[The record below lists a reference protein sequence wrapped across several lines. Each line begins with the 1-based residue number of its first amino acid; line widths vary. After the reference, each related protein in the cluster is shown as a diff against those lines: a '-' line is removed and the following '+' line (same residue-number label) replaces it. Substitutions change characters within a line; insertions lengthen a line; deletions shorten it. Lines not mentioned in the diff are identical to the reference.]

1 VAELVVTFARS
12 GSARL
17 RKAIARATRTR
28 FVPVV
33 GGIVVG
39 VLLVTLVV
47 LIVWT
52 QAPAPIAFLQENLV
66 VGSPTGSLNSSFFGV
81 NVHVIGNGTISL
93 PSESLGTPFV
103 SFRFS
108 PQGEAT
114 DQIHSITYNAS
125 GVGLPIY
132 EEGDAAFISGCEAI
146 SCDATMMVPAEIDDP
161 AEAAATVQYV
171 EQNLSFHP
179 QYWAIGNEPQQWTHW
194 GIPWTEWRQ
203 SDHSTPSPM
212 EYALEV
218 QQYVTAI
225 HAVDPAAK
233 LIGIESVV
241 AATTDAAWFRDLIA
255 VNGPNLSAVAYHA
268 YPGGN
273 GTVPGTLENFFASLS
288 NPLAFPLNYPPT
300 YAIVREACPSC
311 HLSVFVDEFNSAL
324 GGNFS
329 ALMTGYPEV
338 PYVAAAL
345 AEAIQEHVQRTC
357 FFDLEDLN
365 GLMPYGLLTGGAPP
379 RPAFSL
385 FTGIIDHIVDGF
397 VFNTTVPGGP
407 AGISSVYTENATSSS
422 LLVVNTNL
430 TTGLTLTLPSGEAG
444 MVGPG
449 IPFYWNPSMS
459 GPVGGPPVTNP
470 VGMEW
475 NLPPEGV
482 LLIVWGP

>member
-1 VAELVVTFARS
+1 MAA
-12 GSARL
+12 GSV
-17 RKAIARATRTR
+17 ARADSVTARFRRATAGARWRRTTA
-28 FVPVV
+28 VA
-33 GGIVVG
+33 GGIAIG
-39 VLLVTLVV
+39 VLLVTVV
-47 LIVWT
+47 VVTVWSG
-52 QAPAPIAFLQENLV
+52 APAPTAPLQATLA
-66 VGSPTGSLNSSFFGV
+66 VGGPTGQLRSNFFGV
-81 NVHVIGNGTISL
+81 NVHVVGNGSISL
-93 PSESLGTPFV
+93 PLQSLGTPFV

-132 EEGDAAFISGCEAI
+132 EEGDPAFISGCEAL
-146 SCDATMMVPAEIDDP
+146 SCQATMMVPAEIDNP

-194 GIPWTEWRQ
+194 GIPWTEWRP

-225 HAVDPAAK
+225 HAVDPSAR

-241 AATTDAAWFRDLIA
+241 SGLTDPAWFRDLIV

-273 GTVPGTLENFFASLS
+273 GSLPGTLANFFGSLS

-300 YAIVREACPSC
+300 YSLVRSACPSC

-329 ALMTGYPEV
+329 GQMTSYPEV

-345 AEAIQEHVQRTC
+345 AVAIEENVQRTC

-365 GLMPYGLLTGGAPP
+365 GLMPYGLLTLGAPP

-385 FTGIIDHIVDGF
+385 FTGILDHLIDGTVL
-397 VFNTTVPGGP
+397 NTSLPGAPGGI
-407 AGISSVYTENATSSS
+407 ATVFTANVSSAS
-422 LLVVNTNL
+422 LLLVNTNL
-430 TTGLTLTLPSGEAG
+430 TTGMTLTLPSGVAEMA
-444 MVGPG
+444 GPG
-449 IPFYWNPSMS
+449 IAYYWDPSMS
-459 GPVGGPPVTNP
+459 GPVAGPPVADP
-470 VGMEW
+470 ASLEW
-475 NLPPEGV
+475 NLPAESV
-482 LLIVWGP
+482 LLIDWSS